1 MERELT
7 LQFLNILSENILLY
21 NENQRLY
28 HENMQS
34 YNTNIELFNKI
45 ISELYGGIFS
55 HTEPRNINPEPS
67 LFPDILSSNP
77 LPIRPVR
84 HNNNNNRNNRLLNL
98 PNRRVT
104 ERYDETE
111 HTISNNDPRTIL
123 TNLLNTGSRRNE
135 IIESSIILFDISL
148 SDLFPTTTT
157 PPTNNGLTQEQIN
170 RELETIQ
177 YKANLFTEQRC
188 PISLEYFI
196 ENEEIIKIKKCLHI
210 FKKRNILRWVQNNNV
225 CPMCRCNLLDD

>member
-1 MERELT
+1 METENFEQRRELT

-45 ISELYGGIFS
+45 ISEYGGFFS
-55 HTEPRNINPEPS
+55 QTENRNHETT
-67 LFPDILSSNP
+67 LFPDIIPSSP

-84 HNNNNNRNNRLLNL
+84 HNNNRTNRLLNF
-98 PNRRVT
+98 PNRRAT
-104 ERYDETE
+104 EPE
-111 HTISNNDPRTIL
+111 HTNNDPRTII
-123 TNLLNTGSRRNE
+123 TNLLNSGSRRNE

-148 SDLFPTTTT
+148 SDLFPTTT
-157 PPTNNGLTQEQIN
+157 PTNNGLTQEQIN

-188 PISLEYFI
+188 PISLENFI
-196 ENEEIIKIKKCLHI
+196 ENEEIIKIKKCFHI
-210 FKKRNILRWVQNNNV
+210 FKKRNIMRWVQNNNV
-225 CPMCRCNLLDD
+225 CPMCRCNLID